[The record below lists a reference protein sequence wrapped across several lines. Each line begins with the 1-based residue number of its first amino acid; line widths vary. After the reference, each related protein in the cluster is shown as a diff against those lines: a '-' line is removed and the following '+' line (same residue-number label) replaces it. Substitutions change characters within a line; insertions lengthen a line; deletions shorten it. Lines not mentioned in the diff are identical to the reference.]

1 MREPF
6 VYLAY
11 APRGP
16 GLLCAAVLFTEENS
30 VYGWYTGFKANGIQA
45 AFFMLEDFYSRRDTV
60 FYRSQQDNVYD
71 GWAIL
76 NPETEITV
84 DRPVPVPQ
92 EFCHELEQMQNVF
105 AQEWLF
111 YADDP
116 ASHREMED
124 YRKEELPVR
133 AVNIKHRK
141 LGKLERHDAVWMY
154 ATPGTDLNTI
164 DFLQKHWSLDYA
176 G

>member
-1 MREPF
+1 MREPS

-16 GLLCAAVLFTEENS
+16 GLLCAVVLFTEEDS
-30 VYGWYTGFKANGIQA
+30 VYGWYIGFKADRIHA
-45 AFFMLEDFYSRRDTV
+45 TYFMLEDFYSRRDTI
-60 FYRSQQDNVYD
+60 FYCSQQDDVYD

-76 NPETEITV
+76 NPAAETPV
-84 DRPVPVPQ
+84 DRPVPVP
-92 EFCHELEQMQNVF
+92 EELCHELEYLQNVF

-111 YADDP
+111 YAGDP
-116 ASHREMED
+116 ASRTELEG

-141 LGKLERHDAVWMY
+141 LNKLERRDAVWTY
-154 ATPGTDLNTI
+154 ATPGMDLNAI